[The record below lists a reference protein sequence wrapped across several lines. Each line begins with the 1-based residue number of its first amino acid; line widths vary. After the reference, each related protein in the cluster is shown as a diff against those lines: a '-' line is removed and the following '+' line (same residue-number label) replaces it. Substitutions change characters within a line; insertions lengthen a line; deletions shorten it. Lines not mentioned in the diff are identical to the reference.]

1 MKRILLVEDEISLR
15 ETIKLNLDLESYKVN
30 AVGDGK
36 TALKVFKQERF
47 DLIIL
52 DVMLPE
58 MDGFKVCEAIR
69 LDNKEIPILFLTAK
83 NSSSDKIA
91 GLKLGAD
98 DYLTKPFNLEELL
111 LRVQIL
117 LKRSSLNAETK
128 ESMNLYILDGFQ
140 IDFHNMV
147 VVSPANKSINLTKK
161 ENALLRLLVDRK
173 NEVVS
178 RESILEIV
186 WGYDV
191 YPSTRTIDNFI
202 VTFRKLFENDPSEPK
217 HFFSVRGVG
226 YKFIE

>member
-1 MKRILLVEDEISLR
+1 MKRILLVEDEISLQ
-15 ETIKLNLDLESYKVN
+15 ETIKLNLDLEGYKVN

-36 TALKVFKQERF
+36 SALKAFKQERF
-47 DLIIL
+47 DLIVL

-69 LDNKEIPILFLTAK
+69 LDNKEVPILFLTAK
-83 NSSSDKIA
+83 NSSADKIA
-91 GLKLGAD
+91 GLRLGAD
-98 DYLTKPFNLEELL
+98 DYLTKPFNLEEML

-117 LKRSSLNAETK
+117 LKRSGLSAEVK
-128 ESMNLYILDGFQ
+128 ESINSYNLDGFQ
-140 IDFHNMV
+140 INFQNMMV
-147 VVSPANKSINLTKK
+147 TTPTNKSISLTKK
-161 ENALLRLLVDRK
+161 ENALLRLLVERK

-226 YKFIE
+226 YKFME